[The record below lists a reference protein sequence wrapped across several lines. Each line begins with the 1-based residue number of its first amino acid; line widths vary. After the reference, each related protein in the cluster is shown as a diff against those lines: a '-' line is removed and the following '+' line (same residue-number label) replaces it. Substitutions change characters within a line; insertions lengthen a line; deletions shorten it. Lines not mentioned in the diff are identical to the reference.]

1 MLTVEKVDVAYGSV
15 PVVHEASFEVRSKE
29 IVAIVGAN
37 GAGKSSLLKAIAG
50 SLQPRRGS
58 IRFQGKDI
66 TRLTSPDVV
75 RLGISYVPE
84 NRRLF
89 TPLTVKENLEI
100 GAFILRDER
109 RISEN
114 LRFVFELFPRLH
126 ERQRQRAGTLSGG
139 EQQMLA
145 IGRGLMTNPAILM
158 LDEPSQGLMP
168 VLVTELLNSVVRL
181 KQEGMTI
188 LLVEQN
194 VQEAL
199 EIADRGYV
207 IQTGRVV
214 QEGTGEDLLA
224 SDAVKKAFL
233 GL

>member
-1 MLTVEKVDVAYGSV
+1 MLVVEKVDVAYGKV
-15 PVVHEASFEVRSKE
+15 PVVREASFVVHPKE
-29 IVAIVGAN
+29 IVSIVGAN

-50 SLQPRRGS
+50 SLPPRKGS
-58 IRFQGKDI
+58 IRFRGKDI
-66 TRLTSPDVV
+66 TRLSSPEVV
-75 RLGISYVPE
+75 RMGISYVPE

-89 TPLTVKENLEI
+89 GPLTVEENLEI
-100 GAFILRDER
+100 GAYVLKDQES
-109 RISEN
+109 ISKN
-114 LRFVFELFPRLH
+114 LEFAFELFPRLR
-126 ERQRQRAGTLSGG
+126 ERRRQRAGTLSGG

-145 IGRGLMTNPAILM
+145 IGRGLMSNPSILM

-168 VLVTELLNSVVRL
+168 MLVTELLNSVVRL
-181 KQEGMTI
+181 KEAGTTI

-194 VQEAL
+194 VHEAL

-214 QEGTGEDLLA
+214 QEGTGQDLLT
-224 SDAVKKAFL
+224 SDKVKKAFL